1 MVTKISVYPSQYDAA
16 RPWIVAHALYG
27 IVGSI
32 AAALN
37 PVLFFGLME
46 PAFLVIERYTGLV
59 IPSTSTMRKYAEKSL
74 DTLLSK
80 HT

>member
-32 AAALN
+32 ATAIN
-37 PVLFFGLME
+37 PVLLFGLME
-46 PAFLVIERYTGLV
+46 PVLMVIERYTGLV
-59 IPSTSTMRKYAEKSL
+59 MSFTSAQTEER
-74 DTLLSK
+74 
-80 HT
+80 